1 MAIAYD
7 NFLTKNYYGRFGDAI
22 LKRWRGGKSIL
33 SKRPDCSKVV
43 KSKAQKDNMKRFAA
57 AIIYAKKVLLD
68 PQKRDYYRKKKK
80 KFQTTWNAA
89 ISDFMSRPRVEA
101 IDFSA
106 FSRLKGNI
114 IRISAWDKFMI
125 KAVNVEIYNSTNQ
138 VIESG
143 PAAAKPYTGNRE
155 WEFEV
160 QEMNQAIKGS
170 MAVVSVFDLPGNKV
184 QRRIV
189 IPDST

>member
-68 PQKRDYYRKKKK
+68 PQKAGLLQEEKEKVP
-80 KFQTTWNAA
+80 TITWNAA
-89 ISDFMSRPRVEA
+89 ISDFM
-101 IDFSA
+101 
-106 FSRLKGNI
+106 LKN
-114 IRISAWDKFMI
+114 
-125 KAVNVEIYNSTNQ
+125 
-138 VIESG
+138 
-143 PAAAKPYTGNRE
+143 
-155 WEFEV
+155 
-160 QEMNQAIKGS
+160 KGR
-170 MAVVSVFDLPGNKV
+170 GY
-184 QRRIV
+184 
-189 IPDST
+189 